1 MWAMILAQ
9 LIVDDCW
16 PCHLIVVDCRS
27 LEAFAVDIEPV
38 LPGPVF
44 QFAVCG
50 VMFDKLEAVALTC
63 ADADLDFSRLS
74 DSVRF
79 VCFVDATCDY
89 IPDWITCHII
99 PLLCKAIL

>member
-9 LIVDDCW
+9 LSVDDCW

-63 ADADLDFSRLS
+63 ADADLDFSCLP

-79 VCFVDATCDY
+79 VCFVDATCNY
-89 IPDWITCHII
+89 IPDWIVHII